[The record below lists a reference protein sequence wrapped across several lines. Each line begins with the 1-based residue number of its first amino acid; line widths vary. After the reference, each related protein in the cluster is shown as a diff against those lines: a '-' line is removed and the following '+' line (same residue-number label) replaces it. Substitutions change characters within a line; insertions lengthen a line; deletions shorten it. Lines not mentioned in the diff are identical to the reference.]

1 MLKPGIH
8 FGLSVA
14 EYHADPA
21 FSQSGIKTMA
31 ISPLQYW
38 DEYINPKKEPKNST
52 YEMEIGKA
60 FEALLLEP
68 LRFKE
73 EYVEALKLPEYALR
87 TVDDLKGY
95 LREKGEKV
103 TGTKAELTDR
113 IINID
118 PDAPLADRMEHEF
131 MNAHA
136 GKTIVKSDDWQ
147 NIHTMADKYRKH
159 PDSGLLLG
167 GKVAYQVGVVWLEDD
182 VRMKALI
189 DVLRPNCRYDLKTF
203 SNSRRKNIEAL
214 VAETIT
220 RDYMMQAYTHTRGLY
235 MAIEAIRQRKAGVY
249 GSYDKDFLRELVAFP
264 PEQSVFGFAFVES
277 SRPYNITHRYVG
289 CAGDTLIWNKTEI
302 DYITAVNMYRECM
315 AKFGTENE
323 WRPQTEAKIITDND
337 VPAYVM
343 SR

>member
-8 FGLSVA
+8 FGLSAA

-31 ISPLQYW
+31 ISPLQFW
-38 DEYINPKKEPKNST
+38 DEYINPKREPRAST

-68 LRFKE
+68 NRFRE
-73 EYVEALKLPEYALR
+73 EYVEALTLPHYALR
-87 TVDDLKGY
+87 TVDDLKGF

-103 TGTKAELTDR
+103 TGTKAELTER
-113 IINID
+113 IIAID
-118 PDAPLADRMEHEF
+118 PDAPLAERMEQEF

-136 GKTIVKSDDWQ
+136 GKTIVKSDDWE
-147 NIHTMADKYRKH
+147 NIHTMAEKYRQH
-159 PDSGLLLG
+159 PDSHLLLG
-167 GKVAYQVGVVWLEDD
+167 GKVAYQVGIVWLEDG

-189 DVLRPNCRYDLKTF
+189 DVLRPNFRYDLKTF
-203 SNSRRKNIEAL
+203 SNSRRKNIEHL

-235 MAIEAIRQRKAGVY
+235 LAIEAIRQRKAGVY
-249 GSYDKDFLRELVAFP
+249 GSYDKEFLRELVAFP
-264 PEQSVFGFAFVES
+264 LEESVFGFAFVES
-277 SRPYNITHRYVG
+277 SRPYNIAHRFVG
-289 CAGDTLIWNKTEI
+289 CAGDTLIWNKTEV
-302 DYITAVNMYRECM
+302 DYVAAVNMYRECM
-315 AKFGTENE
+315 EKFGIENE
-323 WRPQTEAKIITDND
+323 WRPNSGAKIITDND